1 MKCIAAAVL
10 GTHTDA
16 EDVVQQAYAIAI
28 TKNQKFPT
36 LDKFLGWLAGI
47 VKNCALNHRKKNRR
61 RKTNP
66 TDPTMLSELV
76 EDHSEVISIATE
88 SNSNQSNTKLEDS
101 FDDEVLKAL
110 NSLPE
115 DARIC
120 ILLRT
125 VEKMSYKEISAY
137 MAIPEGTA
145 MSMVHRS
152 RTKLRELLATH
163 EFASSKGSSNE

>member
-10 GTHTDA
+10 GSSTDA
-16 EDVVQQAYAIAI
+16 EDVVQQAYTIAI
-28 TKNQKFPT
+28 TKNQSFPT
-36 LDKFLGWLAGI
+36 LDQFLGWLVGI
-47 VKNCALNHRKKNRR
+47 VKHCALNHRRKNRR
-61 RKTNP
+61 RRTNS
-66 TDPTMLSELV
+66 TDPNTLDELV
-76 EDHSEVISIATE
+76 EDPSESE
-88 SNSNQSNTKLEDS
+88 SQLEDC
-101 FDDEVLKAL
+101 FDDEVLSAL

-152 RTKLRELLATH
+152 RTKLRALLAAH
-163 EFASSKGSSNE
+163 EFASPKGSSNE